1 MKLTDEIRNLRGR
14 KQMLRDRRL
23 HDACHEASHAVM
35 ALHHGHPFTIVLVGD
50 ETVGGQRLR
59 GRLMLASGRV
69 YTDTAIPAA
78 KVALAGHCFNR
89 IVNPHVNDAVL
100 GLLGTMGDL
109 RMAIDCVKFWAGGDD
124 AQTEFIIFKSIVPQV
139 HKFLIENWETILR
152 IGTAL
157 AARGKLSY
165 AEVKKL
171 AATKSTA
178 PRIKWLEKNVL
189 DKASRI

>member
-1 MKLTDEIRNLRGR
+1 
-14 KQMLRDRRL
+14 
-23 HDACHEASHAVM
+23 
-35 ALHHGHPFTIVLVGD
+35 
-50 ETVGGQRLR
+50 
-59 GRLMLASGRV
+59 
-69 YTDTAIPAA
+69 
-78 KVALAGHCFNR
+78 
-89 IVNPHVNDAVL
+89 VNPHVNDAVL

-171 AATKSTA
+171 AA
-178 PRIKWLEKNVL
+178 
-189 DKASRI
+189 